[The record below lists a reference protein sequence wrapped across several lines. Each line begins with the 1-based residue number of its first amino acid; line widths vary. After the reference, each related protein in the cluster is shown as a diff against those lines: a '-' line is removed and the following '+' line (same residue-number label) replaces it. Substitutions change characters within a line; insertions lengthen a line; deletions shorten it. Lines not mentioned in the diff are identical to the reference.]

1 MSIISGLCSVIA
13 VMLIAIVMLI
23 IVIVIRRILRR
34 LCTCQ
39 RLCCVVVQ
47 RERELWSH
55 CQRGASNNKRFLKL
69 YIFNVCCRH
78 SPYTYSVTKQ

>member
-1 MSIISGLCSVIA
+1 MSIVSGLCSVIA
-13 VMLIAIVMLI
+13 LMLIAIMNDAHHRDCDQKDI
-23 IVIVIRRILRR
+23 EEA
-34 LCTCQ
+34 TCQ
-39 RLCCVVVQ
+39 RLCRVVVQ